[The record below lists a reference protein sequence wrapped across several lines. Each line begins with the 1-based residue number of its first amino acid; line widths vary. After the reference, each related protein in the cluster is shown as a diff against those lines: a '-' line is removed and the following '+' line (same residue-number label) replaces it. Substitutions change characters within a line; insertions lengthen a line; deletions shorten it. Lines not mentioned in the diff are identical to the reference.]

1 MRLIDADLADIYLND
16 TACEQLK
23 LIPTINPKTLP
34 IVKELRKQLEKVTS
48 ERNKAVDDLYSVI
61 CDKLEACDFCKNKSI
76 DCDKCKS
83 WVGQEGWQWRGLQEV
98 K

>member
-34 IVKELRKQLEKVTS
+34 IVKKLRQQLEKVTA
-48 ERNKAVDDLYSVI
+48 ERDKAVNELSKCCYHCKHYTPRLRDISTI
-61 CDKLEACDFCKNKSI
+61 CL
-76 DCDKCKS
+76 KCKTDVNGKRTN
-83 WVGQEGWQWRGLQEV
+83 WEW